1 MFFAEKREIVSQQST
16 ELATDRAMV
25 DLQVVHACKRG
36 DVAAFEELVRRY
48 DIKLLRIACHITQ
61 NREDAEEAVQDA
73 FLKAYMKL
81 DQFEE
86 KSSFST
92 WLTRIA
98 VNESLGKLRKHRIT
112 KERWIS
118 LAQPVEGIPLDVADW
133 APNPE
138 QLYSATEFRAALIKG
153 LESLS
158 PALRVVFVL
167 MDVTGLSGDETAE
180 VLRLALSAVKSRLF
194 RARLQLR
201 EKLSKHFRKP
211 TLTKRLTGSEESGV
225 VRFGGS
231 ATHESG
237 VTRTTDNQRVNG
249 AFISKVNDGETAW
262 SAMCELVTQR

>member
-1 MFFAEKREIVSQQST
+1 VSQQST
-16 ELATDRAMV
+16 ELATERTID
-25 DLQVVHACKRG
+25 DLEVVHACKRG
-36 DVAAFEELVRRY
+36 DVAAFEELVKRY
-48 DIKLLRIACHITQ
+48 DVRLLRIACHITQ

-92 WLTRIA
+92 WMTRIA
-98 VNESLGKLRKHRIT
+98 VNESLVRLRKHRIT
-112 KERWIS
+112 KDRWIS

-138 QLYSATEFRAALIKG
+138 QLYSATELRAALIKG

-201 EKLSKHFRKP
+201 EKLTKHFRKP
-211 TLTKRLTGSEESGV
+211 AVNKSVLVRSEGSG
-225 VRFGGS
+225 
-231 ATHESG
+231 TQESG
-237 VTRTTDNQRVNG
+237 VTQTMDNQKVNG

-262 SAMCELVTQR
+262 SAMCELLTQR